1 MDAKLILYPVLAMF
15 LLVVIVAVTMFR
27 RRVAFYKTNRV
38 HPQQTATSAQMTATM
53 PDSRAPDNFRN
64 LFELPVMFYVL
75 CLALMATGL
84 TCLPQ
89 LVFAWAY
96 VAVRYAHSYIH
107 LTSNTVMLRFYA
119 FAASCLMLLG
129 GWVMFAYQ
137 LATSS
142 KV

>member
-1 MDAKLILYPVLAMF
+1 
-15 LLVVIVAVTMFR
+15 
-27 RRVAFYKTNRV
+27 
-38 HPQQTATSAQMTATM
+38 
-53 PDSRAPDNFRN
+53 
-64 LFELPVMFYVL
+64 
-75 CLALMATGL
+75 
-84 TCLPQ
+84 
-89 LVFAWAY
+89 AWAY
-96 VAVRYAHSYIH
+96 VAARYAHSYIH